1 MKRYRPK
8 GQPLR
13 PISEILQ
20 TGEAAKIVQ
29 QIMDTHDPAN
39 ASELFATILQA
50 ATVNCCAPIAA
61 RCMARWRNSTATW
74 SPPLAPRWQTW
85 TYAGS
90 AWRSTDYKRCRHD
103 NTAPRSLQG

>member
-50 ATVNCCAPIAA
+50 QKLTKENQHEQPQTPSAA
-61 RCMARWRNSTATW
+61 
-74 SPPLAPRWQTW
+74 
-85 TYAGS
+85 
-90 AWRSTDYKRCRHD
+90 
-103 NTAPRSLQG
+103 